1 MKICVH
7 GLWHLGAVTAACL
20 AEAGFTVAGLDAGV
34 ETVAN
39 LSRGVPPLFEPGL
52 QDLTRRGLESGRLTF
67 TTVPKTAVSDA
78 DVIWVAFDTPVDDE
92 DQADPGF
99 VMGQVQA
106 LFPWL
111 KPGAIILISS
121 QLPVGSTA
129 ELERRLAASRP
140 GSKVTFAY
148 SPENLRLGKAIEVFT
163 HSERI
168 VIGVRDAPTRE
179 AIGPLLQR
187 FCPNLIWTSVE
198 SAEMVKHALN
208 AFLAT
213 CVTFTNE
220 VANLCEW
227 VGADAMEVERAL
239 RSEPRV
245 GPKAY
250 VHAGAAFAGGTLARD
265 VVFLGQLA
273 RAHHLSVPL
282 LESIIPSN
290 GEHRR
295 WVMRQLQVQ
304 LGNLPGKTVA
314 VLGLAYKPGTDAIR
328 RSAAIELCRWLA
340 AEKVSVQ
347 AYDPQV
353 RTLPSDLAAA
363 VRLTGSVADALQGSD
378 AVVIATEWP
387 EFRETPADLIVRQMR
402 RALVIDQNRFLPPRV
417 TSHADIRYITIGK
430 PA

>member
-140 GSKVTFAY
+140 GSNVTFAY

-168 VIGVRDAPTRE
+168 VIGVRDTPTRE
-179 AIGPLLQR
+179 ALGPLLQR

-227 VGADAMEVERAL
+227 VGADATEVEQAL

-295 WVMRQLQVQ
+295 WVMRQLQVH

-314 VLGLAYKPGTDAIR
+314 LLGLAYKPGTDAIR

-353 RTLPSDLAAA
+353 RTLPHDLAAA

-417 TSHADIRYITIGK
+417 SSHADIRYITIGK